1 MSVYKCGCGIVFK
14 CVCVKM
20 LHVFAVA
27 MGVPRFKT
35 NLSICLFRFFCTF
48 VFVSVEW
55 RVD

>member
-1 MSVYKCGCGIVFK
+1 MSVYECGCDIVFK